1 MTIQELKQRCID
13 SLNAEP
19 KDPSERELG
28 YSIAMRHIIEL
39 LGTISQTEI
48 SDEEI
53 EKASKYI
60 QTTNPDLWTFKIAWK
75 AGAKWYR
82 EQLKSK
88 GNGEG

>member
-19 KDPSERELG
+19 KDPSEREIG
-28 YSIAMRHIIEL
+28 YSIAIRNIIEL
-39 LGTISQTEI
+39 LAQIPQQEI

-53 EKASKYI
+53 EEEISKRYMHP
-60 QTTNPDLWTFKIAWK
+60 TMDYAFRDAC
-75 AGAKWYR
+75 KWYR

-88 GNGEG
+88 QPRK

>member
-19 KDPSERELG
+19 KDPSEREIG
-28 YSIAMRHIIEL
+28 YSIAMKHIIEL
-39 LGTISQTEI
+39 LAQLPQQEI

-53 EKASKYI
+53 EDAGANWYDEDWDIMTYFEAFCK
-60 QTTNPDLWTFKIAWK
+60 
-75 AGAKWYR
+75 GAKWYR

-88 GNGEG
+88 GNGES